1 MGNIITTLKRFLA
14 NKNTITIL
22 GVLLG
27 LVILF
32 VGYNYRVNNAVE
44 TQEIPYAT
52 KTISASLEIT
62 KDAVSTMEVLKSTIK
77 DNTSI
82 IANINE
88 VLNTSDSYCASDRTN
103 IPTGSFFY
111 KEQVVRCKEV
121 SNNAIKRMPDGF
133 RSVSLPVDLQSTYG
147 NSMRPDDYIDLYAKI
162 EEDGKLYYGE
172 FITKLPILDV
182 RDSNGRSVFYGGTQ
196 NATPAVLLFA
206 CPPDLY
212 ILLSSAVLLGNN
224 KIELIPVPGNAAYT
238 SEKGETQVTNE
249 WIRNRIEYYL
259 MPGVL
264 SNTTT
269 EE

>member
-88 VLNTSDSYCASDRTN
+88 EFVIDFSVAEIVPENFETVETL
-103 IPTGSFFY
+103 Y
-111 KEQVVRCKEV
+111 KTIER
-121 SNNAIKRMPDGF
+121 IK
-133 RSVSLPVDLQSTYG
+133 
-147 NSMRPDDYIDLYAKI
+147 NS
-162 EEDGKLYYGE
+162 
-172 FITKLPILDV
+172 
-182 RDSNGRSVFYGGTQ
+182 
-196 NATPAVLLFA
+196 
-206 CPPDLY
+206 
-212 ILLSSAVLLGNN
+212 
-224 KIELIPVPGNAAYT
+224 
-238 SEKGETQVTNE
+238 
-249 WIRNRIEYYL
+249 
-259 MPGVL
+259 
-264 SNTTT
+264 
-269 EE
+269 